1 MDPGFQNIPLSMT
14 RFFQIMS
21 HLDMFFNMSLLQEDD
36 LLLVDEG
43 KPTGIQNIKCLMVS
57 FFLYVLSVDQRFQNI
72 PF

>member
-1 MDPGFQNIPLSMT
+1 
-14 RFFQIMS
+14 MS
-21 HLDMFFNMSLLQEDD
+21 HLDMFFNMSLLQQDD